1 MLAICTKKITKL
13 LVSSW
18 NRITANHG
26 LGKIFLEVCRMRKV
40 TIVNVL
46 NIGFVAKDHLD
57 RADNT
62 GYATTEFLIEADKQ
76 RLIDEVAKN
85 NSVYDSSMEEL
96 PITEMGNI
104 MFSHLDKDEMELFS
118 FDSML
123 ISNCK
128 IF

>member
-1 MLAICTKKITKL
+1 M
-13 LVSSW
+13 
-18 NRITANHG
+18 
-26 LGKIFLEVCRMRKV
+26 
-40 TIVNVL
+40 